1 MASLSLYSKFIPQKE
16 RDGEWREGQRRRE
29 RRIPNGSLR
38 FERDE
43 VVLRC
48 GGMSHIFQQR
58 REGPP
63 LSPRENEGDSSPTP
77 TQTLF
82 FPSSPE
88 RIKPEPADSRTK

>member
-1 MASLSLYSKFIPQKE
+1 MEE
-16 RDGEWREGQRRRE
+16 RIKKE

-38 FERDE
+38 LERDE
-43 VVLRC
+43 VILKR

-77 TQTLF
+77 TPDTALPQ
-82 FPSSPE
+82 FPEGAPK
-88 RIKPEPADSRTK
+88 RIKPELADSRTK